1 MRFYAIL
8 TSLTLVA
15 TLTVAAPELGMRQND
30 VPNCKDGTDGP
41 QKHWHKGRA
50 HVGNPFEYLI
60 RSANLRFAVDSAAK
74 DCKAHC
80 YMMEQAEGDSQGNV
94 CKDRC
99 VWVGRYMLDV
109 ECFGKSIY
117 LMYLSTAPICLDTV
131 SWTVSHAERLTVVGN
146 DDQVRGHNHDP
157 DGLPRLSACSFP
169 VPVLRG
175 SAWTCSTFSRVNQ
188 RGRFVG
194 GNAAALMAR
203 IDLGTPHCIYRSM

>member
-41 QKHWHKGRA
+41 QKQWHK
-50 HVGNPFEYLI
+50 
-60 RSANLRFAVDSAAK
+60 AK

-94 CKDRC
+94 CKGRC

-109 ECFGKSIY
+109 ECSG
-117 LMYLSTAPICLDTV
+117 
-131 SWTVSHAERLTVVGN
+131 SW
-146 DDQVRGHNHDP
+146 P
-157 DGLPRLSACSFP
+157 
-169 VPVLRG
+169 
-175 SAWTCSTFSRVNQ
+175 
-188 RGRFVG
+188 
-194 GNAAALMAR
+194 
-203 IDLGTPHCIYRSM
+203 